1 MFLYALRQF
10 YSGTPRKPGTFIFN
24 ILKFFLD
31 QFIFF
36 FFLLS
41 DILLILYQPL
51 AAIFHIHLVSHPL
64 PLKREERI
72 RKKTHPLIYYQ
83 LKNKD
88 LINIKP
94 ILIRGSFG
102 KLIFKIRQRQKT
114 ISTKN
119 FVNYCNLIM
128 LLVYK
133 VQIETISDPPFT
145 PITFCPVWFLNIGI
159 YQFD

>member
-1 MFLYALRQF
+1 MKCLISKSQIRLLFCLVWWSIVFLYALRQF

-24 ILKFFLD
+24 ILKFFLLSL
-31 QFIFF
+31 

-64 PLKREERI
+64 PLKREERM
-72 RKKTHPLIYYQ
+72 RKKPHPLIYYQ

-88 LINIKP
+88 FINIKP
-94 ILIRGSFG
+94 ILIIASFG
-102 KLIFKIRQRQKT
+102 KLIFKICQRQKT
-114 ISTKN
+114 ISTKS

-128 LLVYK
+128 LLVHVYK
-133 VQIETISDPPFT
+133 DV
-145 PITFCPVWFLNIGI
+145 IGGLT
-159 YQFD
+159 

>member
-1 MFLYALRQF
+1 MKCLISKSQIRLLFCLVWWSIVFLYALRQF
-10 YSGTPRKPGTFIFN
+10 YSGTPRKHGTFIFN
-24 ILKFFLD
+24 ILKFFLLD

-41 DILLILYQPL
+41 DILLILCQPL
-51 AAIFHIHLVSHPL
+51 AAIFHVHLVSHPL
-64 PLKREERI
+64 PLKREERM

-88 LINIKP
+88 FINIKP
-94 ILIRGSFG
+94 ILIIASFG
-102 KLIFKIRQRQKT
+102 KLIFKIHQRQKT
-114 ISTKN
+114 IRTKN

-133 VQIETISDPPFT
+133 DV
-145 PITFCPVWFLNIGI
+145 IGGLT
-159 YQFD
+159 

>member
-1 MFLYALRQF
+1 MISKSQIRLLFCLVWWSIVFLYALRQF
-10 YSGTPRKPGTFIFN
+10 YSGTPRKHGTFIFN
-24 ILKFFLD
+24 ILKFFLLD

-64 PLKREERI
+64 PLKREERM

-88 LINIKP
+88 FINIKP
-94 ILIRGSFG
+94 ILIIAFNLKCHLESWFFKFDKDKKQYQLKFCKLLQLNYVTGIRG
-102 KLIFKIRQRQKT
+102 
-114 ISTKN
+114 
-119 FVNYCNLIM
+119 
-128 LLVYK
+128 
-133 VQIETISDPPFT
+133 
-145 PITFCPVWFLNIGI
+145 LN
-159 YQFD
+159 